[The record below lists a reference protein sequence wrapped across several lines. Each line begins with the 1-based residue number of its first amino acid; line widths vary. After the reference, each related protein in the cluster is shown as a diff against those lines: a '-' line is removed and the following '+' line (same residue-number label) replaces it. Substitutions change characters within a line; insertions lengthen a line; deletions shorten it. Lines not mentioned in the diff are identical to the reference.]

1 MDYKNVNAPNTT
13 VTRNILEIGE
23 PVNNVYEAISI
34 VSKRAD
40 QISIEVKEELTA
52 KLQEFASHTD
62 NLEEIFENRE
72 QVEIS
77 KFYERLAKPGAIA
90 LEEFAQG
97 QIYYRNPHKEQ
108 QQANEEEA

>member
-13 VTRNILEIGE
+13 VTRNLVEIGK
-23 PVNNVYEAISI
+23 PVGNVYEALAIASR
-34 VSKRAD
+34 RAD

-52 KLQEFASHTD
+52 KLEEFASHTD

-77 KFYERLAKPGAIA
+77 KFYEKLAKPSAIA
-90 LEEFAQG
+90 LEEFMNG
-97 QIYYRNPHKEQ
+97 DVYYRNPHREEQ
-108 QQANEEEA
+108 EEK

>member
-13 VTRNILEIGE
+13 VTRNLIEIGK
-23 PVNNVYEAISI
+23 PVNNVYEAIAI
-34 VSKRAD
+34 AGKRAD

-52 KLQEFASHTD
+52 KLEEFASHTD

-77 KFYERLAKPGAIA
+77 KFYERLAKPSAIA
-90 LEEFAQG
+90 LEEFMSG
-97 QIYYRNPHKEQ
+97 EVYHRNPHKEQ
-108 QQANEEEA
+108 QEEE